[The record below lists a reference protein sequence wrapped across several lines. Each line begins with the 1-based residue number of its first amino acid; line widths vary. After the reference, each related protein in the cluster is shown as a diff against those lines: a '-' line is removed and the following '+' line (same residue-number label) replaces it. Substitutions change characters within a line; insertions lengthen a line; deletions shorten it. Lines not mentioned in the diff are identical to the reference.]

1 MFLLDCYLFFRFCT
15 VWDKGKLLVL
25 CKVLRAFCLESWLGF
40 CGPLLLL
47 SLSFYFYILAI
58 PTHFQFPREAYV
70 SYVILFLDFPEASLT
85 TPS

>member
-1 MFLLDCYLFFRFCT
+1 MPLLDLLLIRFRP

-47 SLSFYFYILAI
+47 SLFLVLHSGQTCPLSV
-58 PTHFQFPREAYV
+58 PTGGLCFLYV
-70 SYVILFLDFPEASLT
+70 NLFLEFP
-85 TPS
+85 